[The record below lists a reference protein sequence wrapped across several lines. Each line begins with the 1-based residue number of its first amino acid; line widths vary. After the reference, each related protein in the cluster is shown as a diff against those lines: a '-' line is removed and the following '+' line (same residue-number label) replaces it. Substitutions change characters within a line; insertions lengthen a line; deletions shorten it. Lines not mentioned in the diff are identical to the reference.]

1 MFYKVISG
9 AVWGMEPY
17 IVGVEADVTNGMPY
31 FNMVGLLSSEVK
43 EARERVRSALKNS
56 GYRIPAQRITVN
68 LSPADR
74 KKSGSAFDLP
84 IAMAILR
91 AMGMIP
97 EKRLSNTLVI
107 GELGLDGK
115 VKQVKGVLPIVLAA
129 KKEGLSSCIVP
140 ICNYK
145 EAIEVDGMK
154 VIPVSNLIHAVS
166 YIINGTEQDI
176 IMQDGNCEDESWG
189 KPDFNNIYGNTAAK
203 RAAEIAAAG
212 NHNLLMIGPPGSGK
226 STIAAGISGILPD
239 MSREESLEVSGIYS
253 ICGLLDDG
261 KCIKNRPFRAPHH
274 TITLQGMTGGGKYPV
289 PGELSLAHKG
299 VLFLD
304 EVTEFS
310 PAVLDTLRQPLEDKR
325 LIITRASGTYIFYAD
340 CMVVAAMNPCKCGY
354 YPDRSRCICTDEE
367 VRKYMGRISGA
378 ILDRMD
384 ICVEVSRINYNE
396 LERDC
401 EPESSASVQKRVEA
415 AVRLQKERY
424 KGLNISRNSMLMSKD
439 MDKFCHLNERC
450 KELLKTAFDKLNL
463 SARGYFKIL
472 KVARTIADLEGSINI
487 EERHL
492 SEAII
497 YKTIDKGDYIPSI

>member
-17 IVGVEADVTNGMPY
+17 IVAVEADVTNGMPY
-31 FNMVGLLSSEVK
+31 FNMVGMLSSEVK

-56 GYRIPAQRITVN
+56 GYKIPPQRITVN

-74 KKSGSAFDLP
+74 KKKGAAFDLP
-84 IAMAILR
+84 IAIAVLR
-91 AMGMIP
+91 AMGMIT
-97 EKRLSNTLVI
+97 EKRLKNTLVI

-129 KKEGLSSCIVP
+129 KKVGISACIVP
-140 ICNYK
+140 LNNYE

-154 VIPVSNLIHAVS
+154 IIPVADLIQAVS
-166 YIINGTEQDI
+166 YIMNGSEQNIMLPDSNGTDI
-176 IMQDGNCEDESWG
+176 QSA
-189 KPDFNNIYGNTAAK
+189 PDFNEIYGNAAAK

-226 STIAAGISGILPD
+226 SMIAGRISGILPD
-239 MSREESLEVSGIYS
+239 ITREESLEVSGIYS
-253 ICGLLDDG
+253 ICGLLKDG
-261 KCIKNRPFRAPHH
+261 KCVRTRPFRSPHH
-274 TITLQGMTGGGKYPV
+274 TITLQGMTGGGKYPM

-325 LIITRASGTYIFYAD
+325 LIITRASGTYIFDTD
-340 CMVVAAMNPCKCGY
+340 CMVVAAMNPCKCGF
-354 YPDRSRCICTDEE
+354 YPDRSRCICTDED

-384 ICVEVSRINYNE
+384 ICVEVSRVNYNE
-396 LERDC
+396 LGGRDV
-401 EPESSASVQKRVEA
+401 PESSETVRKRVEA
-415 AVRLQKERY
+415 AVELQRERY
-424 KGLNISRNSMLMSKD
+424 KGMNISRNSMLTSKNVG
-439 MDKFCHLNERC
+439 KFCHLNDRC
-450 KELLKTAFDKLNL
+450 EAIIKMAFDKLNL

-472 KVARTIADLEGSINI
+472 KVARTIADLDNSMDI

-497 YKTIDKGDYIPSI
+497 YKTIDKGYYK